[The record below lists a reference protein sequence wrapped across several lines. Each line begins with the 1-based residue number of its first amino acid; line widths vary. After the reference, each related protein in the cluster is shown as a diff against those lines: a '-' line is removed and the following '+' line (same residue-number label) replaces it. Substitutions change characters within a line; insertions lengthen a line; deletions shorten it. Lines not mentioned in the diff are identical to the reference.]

1 MFKFDLP
8 FNLLAAFVVCIVV
21 SSGGLLA
28 LVSKK
33 KKKNEIRFFKEYNFR
48 FEKVYLKTSVAV

>member
-21 SSGGLLA
+21 SSVGLLA
-28 LVSKK
+28 LVSEKEKK
-33 KKKNEIRFFKEYNFR
+33 KKLDF
-48 FEKVYLKTSVAV
+48 SVKWN